1 MTESLLLKS
10 YLEEFG
16 DDDDIKEMLK
26 NNKCN
31 VLPYTKLTKDTILS
45 NYDYIAIFSDEEFID
60 LVDCHNDLYQKIYN
74 KIYFLHDYDCEFV
87 EKYRNELSKIKNL
100 GLIFN
105 KELEHDNIFNNTKNI
120 TLLDSCPDY
129 SLYWLMYLPSSLKTI
144 NVGCYNKKYINNLPN
159 KIVFMVV
166 TGYYYHEEHK
176 HSSCF
181 LKIKLPKNIIVTFY
195 RDYRHIDDTVNKI
208 LKIKTKKTL
217 LRILEPFDIL
227 EDKTEN
233 GFLET
238 TIPSII
244 KSNGNLKILYN
255 IYRYEHIY
263 FKEKRDYGCTSGE
276 YLPGCSPRDM
286 YKYKNFVSTIE
297 GTEKLDLL
305 KNDFSQYE
313 NLLCVKSNDNVYDIE
328 GRFNCNDCTKQTY
341 KCYWD
346 RKINVVDIN
355 FKRKLE
361 DIDEVINKIN
371 DDCYYQHSGK
381 PKSPCKN

>member
-16 DDDDIKEMLK
+16 CRDSDSDDDDINEMLK

-31 VLPYTKLTKDTILS
+31 VLPYTKLTEDTILS
-45 NYDYIAIFSDEEFID
+45 NYDYIVIFSDEEFTD

-87 EKYRNELSKIKNL
+87 KKYGNELSKIKNL

-105 KELEHDNIFNNTKNI
+105 GGYECDDIFNNTKNI
-120 TLLDSCPDY
+120 TLAGNYLDY
-129 SLYWLMYLPSSLKTI
+129 LLYWLKCLPSSLKTI
-144 NVGCYNKKYINNLPN
+144 NVCYYNEKYINNLPN
-159 KIVFMVV
+159 KIVFMVI
-166 TGYYYHEEHK
+166 TGYDYFEKCER
-176 HSSCF
+176 SSSF
-181 LKIKLPKNIIVTFY
+181 LKIKLPKNIIVTFH
-195 RDYRHIDDTVNKI
+195 RDYRHTRHDMNDI

-217 LRILEPFDIL
+217 LRMSEDFDIL
-227 EDKTEN
+227 KDKTED
-233 GFLET
+233 GFLEA

-244 KSNGNLKILYN
+244 KSNDNLKILYN

-263 FKEKRDYGCTSGE
+263 FKEDYDYGCCVDE

-286 YKYKNFVSTIE
+286 YRYKNLVSTID

-313 NLLCVKSNDNVYDIE
+313 NLLYIKSNDVVCDIE
-328 GRFNCNDCTKQTY
+328 GRFDCNDNTKQIY
-341 KCYWD
+341 KYYWD

-355 FKRKLE
+355 FKRKLK

-371 DDCYYQHSGK
+371 DDS
-381 PKSPCKN
+381 SLT